1 MCDRHD
7 LGVSIGNGSALDV
20 PQAASI
26 GGGEPGGTSPAG
38 AVARLGRGRSPG
50 QAPVD
55 YDEPRVFVYDNYPG
69 GIGLS
74 EPLFTM
80 RRALLSKTRD
90 LIASCPCES
99 GCPSC
104 VGPLGDVGPL
114 AKTVALDILAA
125 VS

>member
-7 LGVSIGNGSALDV
+7 IGVSVDLGGRRIIKKKSALSGTNAV
-20 PQAASI
+20 
-26 GGGEPGGTSPAG
+26 GGGPS
-38 AVARLGRGRSPG
+38 

-55 YDEPRVFVYDNYPG
+55 YDEPRIFVYDNYPG

-74 EPLFTM
+74 EPLFSM
-80 RRALLSKTRD
+80 RRDVVDRTRG
-90 LIASCPCES
+90 LIAGCPCES

-114 AKTVALDILAA
+114 AKTVALEILAR
-125 VS
+125 V